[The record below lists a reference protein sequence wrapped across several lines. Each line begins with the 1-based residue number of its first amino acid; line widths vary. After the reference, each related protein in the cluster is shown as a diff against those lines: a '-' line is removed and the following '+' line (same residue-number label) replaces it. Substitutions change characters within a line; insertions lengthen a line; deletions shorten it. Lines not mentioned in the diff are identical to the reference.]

1 MADIE
6 IIGGRD
12 NAARGTYRVR
22 KELVSANSEVRA
34 NIVGLGVDTAFIVT
48 DHPPARLITS
58 QHRLKE
64 LSNGDLTYIV
74 DGVDARSRGEIR
86 LLCRSV

>member
-1 MADIE
+1 M
-6 IIGGRD
+6 
-12 NAARGTYRVR
+12 
-22 KELVSANSEVRA
+22 
-34 NIVGLGVDTAFIVT
+34 DTAFIVT

-64 LSNGDLTYIV
+64 LSNGDLIYV
-74 DGVDARSRGEIR
+74 VDAIDARGAAGNPIADLRADRQSRGEIR